1 MKECKVVWLF
11 TINVCLIIICIMLM
25 FMLYKQSQV
34 LDAYEDAIKG
44 IYKELNKKGD
54 KNGKFVCSY
63 GRK

>member
-1 MKECKVVWLF
+1 MKESIFVWSI
-11 TINVCLIIICIMLM
+11 TINICLAIVCIMLI

-54 KNGKFVCSY
+54 KK
-63 GRK
+63 